1 MNNKHKYPLVNE
13 SLAENDLKWLVGET
27 AYIDMYK
34 TKLGE
39 DKDYIV
45 LALTVNDR
53 QPAHDLATFIE
64 NSVHKFTD
72 VEVSPATDPKGRYLV
87 YVEMDRNPEA
97 FSIINGILNDANKL
111 SGITDWKFRGLRM
124 NSDVEF
130 NQENFMSHIITDPA
144 EYERQFPKV
153 EDTKGEEEQRQEAT
167 ESIKQRLNFLMKY

>member
-1 MNNKHKYPLVNE
+1 MPQMNKLRKYPLISE

-53 QPAHDLATFIE
+53 QPAHDLAAFIE

-72 VEVSPATDPKGRYLV
+72 VEVSPATDSKGRYLV
-87 YVEMDRNPEA
+87 YVEMERNPEA
-97 FSIINGILNDANKL
+97 FGIINGILNDTNRL
-111 SGITDWKFRGLRM
+111 SGIENWQFRGLRM
-124 NSDVEF
+124 NSDMEF
-130 NQENFMSHIITDPA
+130 NQENFMTHIITDPM
-144 EYERQFPKV
+144 EYERRFPKA
-153 EDTKGEEEQRQEAT
+153 EDTEEQPQDTT

>member
-1 MNNKHKYPLVNE
+1 MNKQRKYPLIGE

-53 QPAHDLATFIE
+53 QPAHDLASFIE
-64 NSVHKFTD
+64 NSVHEFTD
-72 VEVSPATDPKGRYLV
+72 VEVSPATDSKGRYLV
-87 YVEMDRNPEA
+87 YVELERNPQA
-97 FSIINGILNDANKL
+97 FGIIKGILTDANKL
-111 SGITDWKFRGLRM
+111 SGITNWQFRGMRM
-124 NSDVEF
+124 NQDVEF
-130 NQENFMSHIITDPA
+130 NQENFAANIITDPA
-144 EYERQFPKV
+144 EYERRFPKV
-153 EDTKGEEEQRQEAT
+153 VDNEDTQETT

>member
-72 VEVSPATDPKGRYLV
+72 VEV
-87 YVEMDRNPEA
+87 RNPEA

-130 NQENFMSHIITDPA
+130 NQENFMSHIITDPV